1 MQLKKLTVQL
11 LAVLLLL
18 NFSAG
23 CGRKGKIP
31 GTGDTAPDFT
41 LKNQVQM
48 NVTLS
53 NFRGKRNVILVF
65 YPLDFTS
72 T

>member
-1 MQLKKLTVQL
+1 MKRFLIFILISLFTVLFATVCSKKV
-11 LAVLLLL
+11 
-18 NFSAG
+18 
-23 CGRKGKIP
+23 KIP
-31 GTGDTAPDFT
+31 GEGDIAPGFT

-65 YPLDFTS
+65 YPLDFTL